1 MTNDTEINDTAIS
14 LAMVTVDCDDAH
26 AMAQFWSRLLGGE
39 ITHDEGDYA
48 MVEAGG
54 VRLGFGRDDNYS
66 RPAWPD
72 HGAKQFHLDLS
83 VQDLDAATDRGSS
96 WARPWRSRS
105 RPRRPESGSS
115 SSTPPVIPSAS
126 RSGAEQPPAPGP
138 AVAGSG
144 HGSDLRVLGRR
155 AAGPHRGEN
164 P

>member
-1 MTNDTEINDTAIS
+1 MTNDTEINDIAIS

-83 VQDLDAATDRGSS
+83 VQDLDAATDR
-96 WARPWRSRS
+96 AI
-105 RPRRPESGSS
+105 EL
-115 SSTPPVIPSAS
+115 
-126 RSGAEQPPAPGP
+126 GATLAQPQPAE
-138 AVAGSG
+138 
-144 HGSDLRVLGRR
+144 
-155 AAGPHRGEN
+155 AAGKWVVLLDPAGHPFCFAIWG
-164 P
+164 

>member
-54 VRLGFGRDDNYS
+54 VRLGFGRDDNYT

-83 VQDLDAATDRGSS
+83 VQDLDAATDR
-96 WARPWRSRS
+96 AI
-105 RPRRPESGSS
+105 EL
-115 SSTPPVIPSAS
+115 
-126 RSGAEQPPAPGP
+126 GATLAQPQPAE
-138 AVAGSG
+138 
-144 HGSDLRVLGRR
+144 
-155 AAGPHRGEN
+155 AAGKWVVLLDPAGHPFCFAIWG
-164 P
+164 

>member
-83 VQDLDAATDRGSS
+83 VQDLAAATDR
-96 WARPWRSRS
+96 AI
-105 RPRRPESGSS
+105 EL
-115 SSTPPVIPSAS
+115 
-126 RSGAEQPPAPGP
+126 GATLAQPQP
-138 AVAGSG
+138 
-144 HGSDLRVLGRR
+144 DE
-155 AAGPHRGEN
+155 AAGKWVVLLDPAGHPFCFAIWG
-164 P
+164 